1 MMTEVEK
8 LLAECSDICKIVDKK
23 TFSSKANTAELI
35 DELLRFSLFITLR
48 PNDKQKRYIK
58 AITGTKSD
66 LRPIFSE
73 HTQMNY
79 INENHTV
86 INNFITTDV
95 CFSSSD
101 YTYNGKK
108 TERLEALFQAYG
120 KELVKLGDDSF
131 DKVRAESFITLF
143 IQRIEADKLLKT
155 TDAMNHKLLGN
166 NSNNNNDFISGNN
179 NPETSISNMQP
190 EEVINVEE
198 DTRTLEE
205 LIQELNDLTGL
216 KSVKKELNSLI
227 HLVKISNMRKEK
239 GMKVPSI
246 SKHMV
251 FTGNPGTGKTTVA
264 RLLAGIYHK
273 LGVLTKGQLVETDR
287 AALVAG
293 YVGQTAIKTEQVI
306 TKAMGGVLFID
317 EAYTLSANKGE
328 GDFGQEAIDTLLKIM
343 EDNRDDLVVI
353 VAGYP
358 DLMEEFLTSNPG
370 LKSRFN
376 KFIGFE
382 DYTETELLDIFTS
395 MCEKQEY
402 EFSDETKEALVKKI
416 KSIIDLNDESFA
428 NARTMRN
435 MMEFT
440 ILNQADRLVALSEAA
455 GDNKTSDDTKEVNSE
470 NESIENEDNVEVV
483 SVKTDTSNNYEIS
496 EEDLRTI
503 LEEDFKDY
511 ILN

>member
-166 NSNNNNDFISGNN
+166 NSNNNNDSISGNN

-470 NESIENEDNVEVV
+470 NESIENEYNVEVV
-483 SVKTDTSNNYEIS
+483 SVKTDTSNNYEIF